1 MRFSRRFNNWSRTKK
16 IVVLGVIAGLL
27 IGGGTVAVVLKIEHD
42 NQVAAKQKKEKEE
55 HAQLV
60 AEKRA
65 AVKAA
70 ERKQK
75 AEEGFELSLR
85 QELVKSMQHAIQ
97 KDAEKEVLEEEI
109 EGPILKT
116 ECEPEGGEISL
127 TEAAQAFRCLVV
139 TTETGGQSEG
149 YRYTATANYNKES
162 YTWRFGGE

>member
-1 MRFSRRFNNWSRTKK
+1 MRLKRRFQEMSRRKR
-16 IVVLGVIAGLL
+16 IVSLGVIAGLL
-27 IGGGTVAVVLKIEHD
+27 IGGAIVGVALKVEHD
-42 NQVAAKQKKEKEE
+42 NQVATKQKREKEE
-55 HAQLV
+55 HAQFV

-85 QELVKSMQHAIQ
+85 QDLVKSMQHAIQ
-97 KDAEKEVLEEEI
+97 KDAEKEVLEEEL

-127 TEAAQAFRCLVV
+127 TEAAQTFHCLAI
-139 TTETGGQSEG
+139 TTETGGQYEG
-149 YRYTATANYNKES
+149 YRYTATANYSKES
-162 YTWRFGGE
+162 YSWRFGGE